1 MNYKTEKIDGLEI
14 NLRTGLYQIRENKI
28 TYDFEFDMLVNLKN
42 YLTLYAKDKRVSIVA
57 WYKSL
62 NSVNRRRVI
71 INAGF
76 EN

>member
-1 MNYKTEKIDGLEI
+1 MNYKTEKIEGLEI

-42 YLTLYAKDKRVSIVA
+42 YLTLYAKDKHGSIVA

>member
-1 MNYKTEKIDGLEI
+1 MNFKTEKIDGLEI

-28 TYDFEFDMLVNLKN
+28 TYDFEFDMLENLKN
-42 YLTLYAKDKRVSIVA
+42 YLRLYAKDKRGSIIA

-62 NSVNRRRVI
+62 NGVSRRKVI